1 MLSQPRKHA
10 MPAEEIKLAFETF
23 GSPTAPAI
31 LLVSVELEEIM
42 ALADRIL
49 VMFEGRI
56 VGRVDGAKAN
66 ERHLGLMMANANPI
80 LPGA

>member
-1 MLSQPRKHA
+1 
-10 MPAEEIKLAFETF
+10 
-23 GSPTAPAI
+23 
-31 LLVSVELEEIM
+31 M